1 MSLDILISQAMPNI
15 WNPVLN
21 WIMKFITNIAS
32 PLIISI
38 LVFLLLWLLI
48 YKKKYRQAI
57 LTFVAVIGGYL
68 LEIGLKY
75 LVHRTRPINSL
86 ISEAEFSFP
95 SGHATLAAIYFL
107 LLIYLFKDE
116 IADKTKKY
124 ILIGVDIFLI
134 LLIGFSRIYLNVHWF
149 TDVIAGFVLGV
160 LWLGI
165 CILIFKKRKKKQK
178 LPKFN
183 F

>member
-1 MSLDILISQAMPNI
+1 
-15 WNPVLN
+15 
-21 WIMKFITNIAS
+21 MKAITNIAS
-32 PLIISI
+32 PIVMSV
-38 LVFLLLWLLI
+38 LVFFLLWFLI
-48 YKKKYRQAI
+48 YQKKYREST
-57 LTFVAVIGGYL
+57 LTFAAIAGGYI
-68 LEIGLKY
+68 LETALKY
-75 LVHRTRPINSL
+75 WTHRIRPANSL
-86 ISEAEFSFP
+86 ISEAEYSFP
-95 SGHATLAAIYFL
+95 SGHATLSIIYFL
-107 LLIYLFKDE
+107 LLLYLFKDE
-116 IADKTKKY
+116 IGSKTKKCIFLILD
-124 ILIGVDIFLI
+124 ILII